1 MIRAQ
6 CLSLADLSDQS
17 NFNTLKQTLELR
29 TQVNIVGG
37 PKKILNQEMEL
48 YDFGGDH
55 KNYQTIWKVEFEY
68 EQTGVFGMNFDYLLE
83 DLNNVPIIYEL
94 QDTAIFKQAT
104 FIPASW
110 SFLMLEKLSVEGP
123 MVQIILVLLNFIL

>member
-104 FIPASW
+104 FITMGYQTNIY
-110 SFLMLEKLSVEGP
+110 F
-123 MVQIILVLLNFIL
+123 QHI